1 MLSLQVSSVK
11 YIPRIYW
18 FVILATSTLGT
29 TLSDYAD
36 RTLNLGYAR
45 GSAILVTLLGL
56 TLFFWKLTQNSL
68 SVTQIANR
76 KAEAFYW
83 MTILISN
90 TLGTALGDFMADD
103 SGLGFAGGA
112 LVIACLLIIIVFLH
126 YCTKVSGIV
135 LFWLAFIL
143 TRPFGAT
150 FGDLLT
156 KASNKGGFDLGTKG
170 TSLILFSLLW
180 ILLYFETK
188 KIKSQSI

>member
-1 MLSLQVSSVK
+1 
-11 YIPRIYW
+11 
-18 FVILATSTLGT
+18 
-29 TLSDYAD
+29 
-36 RTLNLGYAR
+36 
-45 GSAILVTLLGL
+45 
-56 TLFFWKLTQNSL
+56 
-68 SVTQIANR
+68 
-76 KAEAFYW
+76 